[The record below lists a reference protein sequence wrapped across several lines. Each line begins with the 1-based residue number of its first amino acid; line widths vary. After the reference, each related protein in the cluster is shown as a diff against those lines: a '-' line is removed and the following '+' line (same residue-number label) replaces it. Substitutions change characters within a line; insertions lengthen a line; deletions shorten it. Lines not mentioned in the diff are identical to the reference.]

1 MDPAS
6 DQRGLDIP
14 MKDFVKKDNI
24 HIESL
29 R

>member
-1 MDPAS
+1 MDQAG
-6 DQRGLDIP
+6 DQRVLDIP